1 MVADRTADASL
12 ADTSALRRR
21 SYFYISRNM
30 ESNKIIEALAAL
42 AQTTRLAVFRRLV
55 AAEPEGEA
63 AGDLARELV
72 IPPNTLSAHL
82 AVLARAGLVTADRR
96 GRFVVYRAEVERLTA
111 VTTALVAD
119 CCGGRPELCNPPPAA
134 ECRPSRKPEVSA

>member
-1 MVADRTADASL
+1 
-12 ADTSALRRR
+12 
-21 SYFYISRNM
+21 M
-30 ESNKIIEALAAL
+30 ESNEIIEALAAL

-63 AGDLARELV
+63 AGDLARDLA

-82 AVLARAGLVTADRR
+82 AVLARAGLVSADRR
-96 GRFVVYRAEVERLTA
+96 GRFVVYRAAVDRLTA

-119 CCGGRPELCNPPPAA
+119 CCGGRPELCNPPPAT
-134 ECRPSRKPEVSA
+134 ECRPSRTSEVSS